1 MTLKTIHQRAVQRL
15 NKELDRERYQLH
27 LQKLDK
33 ELGIEDVSVPVYKAV
48 LTAAA
53 YLLGMVLL
61 VSLLLVV
68 IHINWPAQ

>member
-15 NKELDRERYQLH
+15 NKELDRERYQLQ

-33 ELGIEDVSVPVYKAV
+33 ELGIEDVSVPIYKAV